1 MGTVPWSSAD
11 QVQQIVMDSLIAGAN
26 GPFGQHLGAAVR
38 VGPAASRLVHDDN
51 SSGDIPGLQ
60 ITLPEAVVISR
71 GNKAKIEGGGA
82 ETAKIADLRHD
93 RGEIGREA
101 RMFLGL
107 AEMRNAAA
115 DQCPGYVA
123 PRGHAQ

>member
-38 VGPAASRLVHDDN
+38 VGYEASRLLHYDN

-60 ITLPEAVVISR
+60 ITLPKAIVTSR
-71 GNKAKIEGGGA
+71 SNEAKIEGGGA
-82 ETAKIADLRHD
+82 EAAKIAGLRHD
-93 RGEIGREA
+93 RGEIGHEGRV
-101 RMFLGL
+101 FLGL
-107 AEMRNAAA
+107 AKM
-115 DQCPGYVA
+115 G
-123 PRGHAQ
+123 

>member
-26 GPFGQHLGAAVR
+26 GPFGQHLGPAVR
-38 VGPAASRLVHDDN
+38 VGQEASRLLHDDN

-71 GNKAKIEGGGA
+71 SNKAKIEGGGTEA
-82 ETAKIADLRHD
+82 AKIAGLRHD
-93 RGEIGREA
+93 RGDVGHEA

-107 AEMRNAAA
+107 AEMWNAAA
-115 DQCPGYVA
+115 DQ
-123 PRGHAQ
+123 